1 MRVAVVN
8 ANTVWPPVVPLGMLL
23 IAGAARRSGHTVIVV
38 DLCVMR
44 ETALEEPLEVAF
56 QDGHLDAV
64 CVALRNLDSANPE
77 APGSTI
83 SDLQRI
89 IAACRD
95 RSDAPIILGGSGL
108 SIAPKEM
115 VAAVNADL
123 GICGEGE
130 EVLPLLLDRLAAGQ
144 PVSGLPGVVE
154 RLGNDTTA
162 SSQPQRITEP
172 ARFVRPALDLID
184 LQAYL
189 RLGGSGSVQSKRG
202 CRFSCAYCTYPGLEG
217 DHIRCASV
225 DWVVG
230 EVERLAAAGAK
241 HFWFVDSVFT
251 VPEGHAVS
259 ICKELCRRGL
269 PEHIMWSAYAT
280 PLGFTAELA
289 ERMRRAGCVELIFG
303 TDAACTQSLRGLRK
317 PFRPSHVASATQYA
331 KGAGLDFAHHL
342 LFGGPGETVETVKE
356 TLEFMAALD
365 CRLGLDAGIRIY
377 PKTPIERTA
386 RKEGIIG
393 PETDLLE
400 PHFYVS
406 RYVESVLDGILLSF
420 CRSVP
425 RTRFFGRDG
434 RPHPYTDPRLVEVY
448 RRGFVGPY
456 WAVIDEYERI
466 TGACSTSD
474 PLSRPISDSVPE
486 TGRVAAAAAY

>member
-1 MRVAVVN
+1 MRVLFIN
-8 ANTVWPPVVPLGMLL
+8 ANETWPPVVPLGLL
-23 IAGAARRSGHTVIVV
+23 QVAQAARSHGHWVDIL
-38 DLCVMR
+38 DLCMHR
-44 ETALEEPLEVAF
+44 EMDRSRLVAQTLNDF
-56 QDGHLDAV
+56 RPDVV
-64 CVALRNLDSANPE
+64 CLSVRNLDSANPE
-77 APGSTI
+77 ATGDSVAPLKDVVTTCQEISTA
-83 SDLQRI
+83 LV
-89 IAACRD
+89 AV
-95 RSDAPIILGGSGL
+95 GGSGF
-108 SIAPKEM
+108 SIAPEEM
-115 VAAVNADL
+115 LLEVGADIGVHGDGESALPELL
-123 GICGEGE
+123 G
-130 EVLPLLLDRLAAGQ
+130 RLSARQ
-144 PVSGLPGVVE
+144 PISGLLGVVE
-154 RLGNDTTA
+154 RSADGTA
-162 SSQPQRITEP
+162 AISAPRRRTD
-172 ARFVRPALDLID
+172 AAWFAHPALDLID
-184 LQAYL
+184 LEAYL
-189 RLGGSGSVQSKRG
+189 QLGGSGSVQSKRG

-225 DWVVG
+225 DWVVA

-259 ICKELCRRGL
+259 VCKELHRRGL
-269 PEHIMWSAYAT
+269 PEHITWSAYAT

-377 PKTPIERTA
+377 PNTPIERTA
-386 RKEGIIG
+386 RKQGIIG
-393 PETDLLE
+393 QETNLLE
-400 PHFYVS
+400 PRFYVS
-406 RYVESVLDGILLSF
+406 RHVENVLDDILLSF

-434 RPHPYTDPRLVEVY
+434 KPHPYTDPRLVEVY

-456 WAVIDEYERI
+456 WAVLDEYERT
-466 TGACSTSD
+466 TGACSASD